1 MDCEIH
7 KYFQGQLDE
16 TERLLLLRE
25 VDSNPSLKSRFVEIK
40 NIYALSVLSDK
51 AGDTEENYASCRHF
65 IKESRRKHL
74 YGVVRRIAGYAA
86 AVVFVVISTYMVTLR
101 TVRPAGRSSAMYRLS
116 VPAGQRLKFSLQDGT
131 EVWLNACT
139 TLSYPVLFG
148 EGERRVTVEGEAL
161 FDVAE
166 DKDRP
171 FIVSTKGVDIKALG
185 TRFNINSYPG
195 TDYICA
201 GLLSGKLN
209 VYRQDEETEGV
220 ILNPNQQV
228 LIENGG
234 FTVTPVYDP
243 DCFLWTEGIYSFKDE
258 PLINIIRKLELY
270 FDVKIVVE
278 DPFIYTWEYT
288 GKFRQRDG
296 VDDILH
302 IIQKIHPFKIEKDE
316 ENNTIRLS

>member
-1 MDCEIH
+1 MDSKVH
-7 KYFQGQLDE
+7 KYFQGRLDE
-16 TERLLLLRE
+16 KERLLLLKE
-25 VDSNPSLKSRFVEIK
+25 ADSNPSLKSRFVEIK
-40 NIYALSVLSDK
+40 NIYALSSLSDD
-51 AGDTEENYASCRHF
+51 ANDMEENYTSYQHF
-65 IKESRRKHL
+65 IKDRRKKQL
-74 YGVVRRIAGYAA
+74 YDTVLRIAGYAA

-101 TVRPAGRSSAMYRLS
+101 TVRPVNHSFAMHRLS

-139 TLSYPVLFG
+139 TLSYPVLFD
-148 EGERRVTVEGEAL
+148 EGERRVIVDGEAL

-166 DKDRP
+166 DKNRP
-171 FIVSTKGVDIKALG
+171 FIVSSKGVEIKALG
-185 TRFNINSYPG
+185 TRFNINSYPE
-195 TDYICA
+195 TNYMCV

-209 VYRQDEETEGV
+209 VYRRNEEAEGV

-228 LIENGG
+228 LIEDGY

-243 DCFLWTEGIYSFKDE
+243 DYFLWTEGIYSFKDE

-270 FDVKIVVE
+270 FDIKIVVE

-296 VDDILH
+296 VDGILR

-316 ENNTIRLS
+316 ENNMIRLR